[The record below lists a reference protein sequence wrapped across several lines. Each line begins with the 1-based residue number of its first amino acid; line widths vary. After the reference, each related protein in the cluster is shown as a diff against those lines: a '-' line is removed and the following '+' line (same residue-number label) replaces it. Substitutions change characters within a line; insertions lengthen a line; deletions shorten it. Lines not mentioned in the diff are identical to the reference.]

1 MTFAI
6 MQRVGI
12 LMIGLL
18 SILMYIYVV
27 VSYLDKGYW
36 KLNELVIPVI
46 VWTIAAAIAW
56 RII

>member
-1 MTFAI
+1 MTIAI

-18 SILMYIYVV
+18 SILMYIHVV

-36 KLNELVIPVI
+36 KPNELVIPVI